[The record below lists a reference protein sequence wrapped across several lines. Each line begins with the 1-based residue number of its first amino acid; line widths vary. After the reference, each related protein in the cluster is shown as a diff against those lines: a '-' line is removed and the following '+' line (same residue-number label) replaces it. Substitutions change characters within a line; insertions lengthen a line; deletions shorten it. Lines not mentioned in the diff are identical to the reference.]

1 MEGVAVVI
9 LVIVAAVLLAAAMG
23 RRLRFRRRP
32 HKPKPWKYIPERRD
46 EPTRTAPDAADQLR
60 IVMRAPFSKQ
70 RLMSRAEYDVFR
82 AVEKHLRTCGPGF
95 RLMAQPSMGEFLS
108 SPDKDAYLSIN
119 SKRVDM
125 LVIDTFGMPA
135 VAIEHQGSGHYQ
147 NDAPARDAVKREAMR
162 RAGIEFLEIFDY
174 HAPADIGRLLAEAI
188 ARNKPPASPSAI
200 PPRQTS

>member
-1 MEGVAVVI
+1 
-9 LVIVAAVLLAAAMG
+9 
-23 RRLRFRRRP
+23 
-32 HKPKPWKYIPERRD
+32 
-46 EPTRTAPDAADQLR
+46 
-60 IVMRAPFSKQ
+60 
-70 RLMSRAEYDVFR
+70 MSRAELDVFH
-82 AVEKHLRTCGPGF
+82 AVETHLRKCGPGF

-125 LVIDTFGMPA
+125 LVIDTFGMPV

-174 HAPADIGRLLAEAI
+174 HSAGEIGRLVGEAI

-200 PPRQTS
+200 PPRQASDRA